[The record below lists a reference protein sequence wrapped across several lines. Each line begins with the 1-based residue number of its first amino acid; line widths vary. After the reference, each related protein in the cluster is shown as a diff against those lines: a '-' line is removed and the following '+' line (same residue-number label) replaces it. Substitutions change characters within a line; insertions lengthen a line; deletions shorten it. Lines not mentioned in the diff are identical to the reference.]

1 MANNP
6 RTIAKVNAA
15 PRRVFRGRP
24 IDMGSL
30 FDFFVAILCHNRTT
44 AADVFQFEGI
54 EVFPSRRQRGGRPST
69 TRRMTTTAGL
79 PTKSRKMMTPSRG
92 MT

>member
-24 IDMGSL
+24 IDM
-30 FDFFVAILCHNRTT
+30 
-44 AADVFQFEGI
+44 ADVFQFEGI